1 MIKFIKRHYVAID
14 FIILTLILLCVYLM
28 YNATLNLKNKTVLMG
43 INDIAY
49 GHVILTNITPTKE
62 TTIKKFIENNDKDL
76 EYIANT
82 FQIDKQFLIDEI
94 YMKNDNDNTFNE
106 LDVFQTNNVY
116 TNTLQS
122 INDYLLNLER
132 TNPELFNNEY
142 KYDISN
148 EEYILGVID
157 YYTAIYDNVDPVI
170 AKAIG
175 LVESGY
181 SSQTMLSKNNI
192 YGGMGYNGLIRYKNI
207 DYGVMRY
214 IELLSTNYFGQGLTS
229 VEDIC
234 FKYNPVNINGVK
246 NINYTWV
253 NNVYKAME
261 KYTNI

>member
-1 MIKFIKRHYVAID
+1 MLKFIKRHYVTID
-14 FIILTLILLCVYLM
+14 CIILILILFCVFLM
-28 YNATLNLKNKTVLMG
+28 YNATLNLKNKTILMG

-49 GHVILTNITPTKE
+49 GHVVLTNITPTKE
-62 TTIKKFIENNDKDL
+62 ATIKKFIENNDKDL

-82 FQIDKQFLIDEI
+82 FQIDKQLLINEI
-94 YMKNDNDNTFNE
+94 YIKNDKDISFNE
-106 LDVFQTNNVY
+106 LDIFQTNNEY
-116 TNTLQS
+116 KNSLQS
-122 INDYLLNLER
+122 IIEYLLILER
-132 TNPELFNNEY
+132 TNSELFNNEY
-142 KYDISN
+142 KYTISN
-148 EEYILGVID
+148 EEYILSVID

-181 SSQTMLSKNNI
+181 SSQIMLSKNNI
-192 YGGMGYNGLIRYKNI
+192 YGGMGYNGLIHYKNI

-246 NINYTWV
+246 SVNYTWV
-253 NNVYKAME
+253 NNVYKAMK